1 MSSLKMKNDVKYELI
16 APDGGW
22 GHILNIGGILMV
34 GFTVVPISSF
44 ALIFGP
50 YLSTFYDEISATTT
64 VYSVFSTSFYATG
77 LLANFLFLKLS
88 FRKVAVMG
96 ALIYCFGSFASIFV
110 FNLQFLVFSYGI
122 LQGIG
127 TGLIVPAVIV
137 ATNEYF
143 DHRKMV
149 VFAVCQAVVALLSMI
164 YPGFTR
170 LMLDNFGFRGTQAIF
185 AALSLHTILGAL
197 TLQPVKWHMK
207 KVLLNKGEHTTGS
220 TSYSSTLNEMESHQL
235 LDSNASEKSFD
246 NKEKHFQSLESLTN
260 CHKAT
265 PQENRKGCFLQNL
278 FDLSILKEATYWNIA
293 VGLSLCITSEM
304 NLMALMPIFLS
315 NVGFTDNEITLLMT
329 IYFMSDLITKIIIS
343 VITLFWKFK
352 SRYVFLGNI
361 AITVALRIVF
371 TEINLYWWT
380 IVLTAFL
387 GSSRCIIQL
396 SHPMVLAEL
405 YPKQFSSAYSLCMV
419 FTGISSIIMG
429 SIMGLVKYKTQSD
442 AMVLHVLTFVCL
454 FCAITWTL
462 ELLYK
467 RFVFKNVKK

>member
-122 LQGIG
+122 LQ
-127 TGLIVPAVIV
+127 
-137 ATNEYF
+137 
-143 DHRKMV
+143 
-149 VFAVCQAVVALLSMI
+149 
-164 YPGFTR
+164 
-170 LMLDNFGFRGTQAIF
+170 
-185 AALSLHTILGAL
+185 
-197 TLQPVKWHMK
+197 
-207 KVLLNKGEHTTGS
+207 GEHTTGS